1 MKNKIINIFLVL
13 ILLCGIGVL
22 SYPFISNILQDRKQ
36 DQILTEYNEEME
48 KLSDAE
54 IEDAKEKAKQ
64 YNDSLSNTVV
74 ISDPFDPDAADDMSA
89 DYISALNLEKN
100 GIMAY
105 IEIPRIDVYEPVY
118 HGTSEEVLAKGV
130 GHLEGTSLPIGGE
143 STHTVLSGHTGL
155 PEAEIFT
162 KLESVKEGDIF
173 LIHVLNETLAYKVDQ
188 IKVVEPSE
196 TDDLKIVPG
205 YDYATLVT
213 CTPYG
218 INSHRLL
225 VRGIRT
231 EYTQDVSDEAA
242 GQAEEGP
249 DGGGWKAMYEK
260 AIIEGIL
267 FAVILVVLINV
278 IVRKFGKKNKS
289 EVAIYDEKEKKEKKK
304 QKNRTLMAIMLIILY
319 LGGLFVY
326 AIPDL
331 QKVALQ
337 KENEKAVEHFKEEV
351 EGSQLDKGGEETDS
365 TSADS
370 NQIPKNAQLYQEM
383 QAYNQQIFSDGQSGL
398 TDPWSYEQE
407 TLDLSKYGIDDG
419 MIGILDIPKMDVTLP
434 LYLGATQEKMARGA
448 VMLGQTSFPVQG
460 TDSNCVIAAH
470 RGWKG
475 IPMFREIE
483 RLEIGDE
490 LTIQN
495 CQETLTYRVSEI
507 EIILPDESDKIMI
520 QPGRNMVTLMTCHPY
535 TQNSRRYVVYCDEV
549 GTQPEAAVDA
559 AEEADSSQQEII
571 TTSEQN
577 RTEAIEEDQRLIE
590 RDTLWRKAGY
600 VGIGLIGVLIIFGF
614 IPRKKH

>member
-1 MKNKIINIFLVL
+1 MRRLAAILCVL
-13 ILLCGIGVL
+13 I
-22 SYPFISNILQDRKQ
+22 
-36 DQILTEYNEEME
+36 
-48 KLSDAE
+48 
-54 IEDAKEKAKQ
+54 
-64 YNDSLSNTVV
+64 
-74 ISDPFDPDAADDMSA
+74 
-89 DYISALNLEKN
+89 
-100 GIMAY
+100 
-105 IEIPRIDVYEPVY
+105 
-118 HGTSEEVLAKGV
+118 
-130 GHLEGTSLPIGGE
+130 
-143 STHTVLSGHTGL
+143 
-155 PEAEIFT
+155 
-162 KLESVKEGDIF
+162 
-173 LIHVLNETLAYKVDQ
+173 
-188 IKVVEPSE
+188 
-196 TDDLKIVPG
+196 
-205 YDYATLVT
+205 
-213 CTPYG
+213 
-218 INSHRLL
+218 
-225 VRGIRT
+225 
-231 EYTQDVSDEAA
+231 
-242 GQAEEGP
+242 
-249 DGGGWKAMYEK
+249 
-260 AIIEGIL
+260 
-267 FAVILVVLINV
+267 
-278 IVRKFGKKNKS
+278 
-289 EVAIYDEKEKKEKKK
+289 
-304 QKNRTLMAIMLIILY
+304 Y
-319 LGGLFVY
+319 LGGVIVF
-326 AIPDL
+326 AWPDL
-331 QKVALQ
+331 NSLKTGYENKKVMEQFQDQTEAEQSVSNQK
-337 KENEKAVEHFKEEV
+337 
-351 EGSQLDKGGEETDS
+351 DS

-370 NQIPKNAQLYQEM
+370 NQIPENAQLYQEM
-383 QAYNQQIFSDGQSGL
+383 QAYNQQIFLDGQSGL

-434 LYLGATQEKMARGA
+434 LYLGATQEKMAKGA

-549 GTQPEAAVDA
+549 GTQPEAAVDTADDTSVDA
-559 AEEADSSQQEII
+559 AKDADSSQQETI

-577 RTEAIEEDQRLIE
+577 RTEAIEDDQRLIE

>member
-1 MKNKIINIFLVL
+1 MRRLAAILCVL
-13 ILLCGIGVL
+13 I
-22 SYPFISNILQDRKQ
+22 
-36 DQILTEYNEEME
+36 
-48 KLSDAE
+48 
-54 IEDAKEKAKQ
+54 
-64 YNDSLSNTVV
+64 
-74 ISDPFDPDAADDMSA
+74 
-89 DYISALNLEKN
+89 
-100 GIMAY
+100 
-105 IEIPRIDVYEPVY
+105 
-118 HGTSEEVLAKGV
+118 
-130 GHLEGTSLPIGGE
+130 
-143 STHTVLSGHTGL
+143 
-155 PEAEIFT
+155 
-162 KLESVKEGDIF
+162 
-173 LIHVLNETLAYKVDQ
+173 
-188 IKVVEPSE
+188 
-196 TDDLKIVPG
+196 
-205 YDYATLVT
+205 
-213 CTPYG
+213 
-218 INSHRLL
+218 
-225 VRGIRT
+225 
-231 EYTQDVSDEAA
+231 
-242 GQAEEGP
+242 
-249 DGGGWKAMYEK
+249 
-260 AIIEGIL
+260 
-267 FAVILVVLINV
+267 
-278 IVRKFGKKNKS
+278 
-289 EVAIYDEKEKKEKKK
+289 
-304 QKNRTLMAIMLIILY
+304 Y
-319 LGGLFVY
+319 LGGVIVF
-326 AIPDL
+326 AWPDL
-331 QKVALQ
+331 NSLKTGYENKKVMEQFQDQTEAEQ
-337 KENEKAVEHFKEEV
+337 SASN
-351 EGSQLDKGGEETDS
+351 QTDS

-383 QAYNQQIFSDGQSGL
+383 QAYNQQIFLDGQSGL

-434 LYLGATQEKMARGA
+434 LYLGATQEKMAKGA

-549 GTQPEAAVDA
+549 GTQPEAAVDTADDTSVDA
-559 AEEADSSQQEII
+559 AKDADSSQQETI

-577 RTEAIEEDQRLIE
+577 RTEALEEDQRLIE

-600 VGIGLIGVLIIFGF
+600 VGIALIGVLIIFGF

>member
-1 MKNKIINIFLVL
+1 MRRLAAVLCVL
-13 ILLCGIGVL
+13 I
-22 SYPFISNILQDRKQ
+22 
-36 DQILTEYNEEME
+36 
-48 KLSDAE
+48 
-54 IEDAKEKAKQ
+54 
-64 YNDSLSNTVV
+64 
-74 ISDPFDPDAADDMSA
+74 
-89 DYISALNLEKN
+89 
-100 GIMAY
+100 
-105 IEIPRIDVYEPVY
+105 
-118 HGTSEEVLAKGV
+118 
-130 GHLEGTSLPIGGE
+130 
-143 STHTVLSGHTGL
+143 
-155 PEAEIFT
+155 
-162 KLESVKEGDIF
+162 
-173 LIHVLNETLAYKVDQ
+173 
-188 IKVVEPSE
+188 
-196 TDDLKIVPG
+196 
-205 YDYATLVT
+205 
-213 CTPYG
+213 
-218 INSHRLL
+218 
-225 VRGIRT
+225 
-231 EYTQDVSDEAA
+231 
-242 GQAEEGP
+242 
-249 DGGGWKAMYEK
+249 
-260 AIIEGIL
+260 
-267 FAVILVVLINV
+267 
-278 IVRKFGKKNKS
+278 
-289 EVAIYDEKEKKEKKK
+289 
-304 QKNRTLMAIMLIILY
+304 Y
-319 LGGLFVY
+319 LGGVIVF
-326 AIPDL
+326 AWPDL
-331 QKVALQ
+331 NSLKTGYENKKVMEQFQDQTEAEQSVSNQK
-337 KENEKAVEHFKEEV
+337 
-351 EGSQLDKGGEETDS
+351 DS

-370 NQIPKNAQLYQEM
+370 NQIPENAQLYQEM

-407 TLDLSKYGIDDG
+407 TLDLSQYGIYDG

-434 LYLGATQEKMARGA
+434 LYLGATQEKMAKGA

-549 GTQPEAAVDA
+549 GTQPEAAVDTADDTSVDA
-559 AEEADSSQQEII
+559 AKDADSSQQETI

-577 RTEAIEEDQRLIE
+577 RTEAIEDDQRLIE

>member
-1 MKNKIINIFLVL
+1 MRRLAAVLCVL
-13 ILLCGIGVL
+13 I
-22 SYPFISNILQDRKQ
+22 
-36 DQILTEYNEEME
+36 
-48 KLSDAE
+48 
-54 IEDAKEKAKQ
+54 
-64 YNDSLSNTVV
+64 
-74 ISDPFDPDAADDMSA
+74 
-89 DYISALNLEKN
+89 
-100 GIMAY
+100 
-105 IEIPRIDVYEPVY
+105 
-118 HGTSEEVLAKGV
+118 
-130 GHLEGTSLPIGGE
+130 
-143 STHTVLSGHTGL
+143 
-155 PEAEIFT
+155 
-162 KLESVKEGDIF
+162 
-173 LIHVLNETLAYKVDQ
+173 
-188 IKVVEPSE
+188 
-196 TDDLKIVPG
+196 
-205 YDYATLVT
+205 
-213 CTPYG
+213 
-218 INSHRLL
+218 
-225 VRGIRT
+225 
-231 EYTQDVSDEAA
+231 
-242 GQAEEGP
+242 
-249 DGGGWKAMYEK
+249 
-260 AIIEGIL
+260 
-267 FAVILVVLINV
+267 
-278 IVRKFGKKNKS
+278 
-289 EVAIYDEKEKKEKKK
+289 
-304 QKNRTLMAIMLIILY
+304 Y
-319 LGGLFVY
+319 LGGVIVFSW
-326 AIPDL
+326 PDL
-331 QKVALQ
+331 NSLKTGYENKKVMEQFQDQTEAEQSASDQK
-337 KENEKAVEHFKEEV
+337 
-351 EGSQLDKGGEETDS
+351 DS

-370 NQIPKNAQLYQEM
+370 NQIPENAQLYQEM
-383 QAYNQQIFSDGQSGL
+383 QAYNQQIFVDGQSGL

-434 LYLGATQEKMARGA
+434 LYLGATQEKMAKGA

-549 GTQPEAAVDA
+549 GTQPEAAVDT
-559 AEEADSSQQEII
+559 AEGVGSSQQEAVM
-571 TTSEQN
+571 SEQN

>member
-1 MKNKIINIFLVL
+1 MRRLAAILCVL
-13 ILLCGIGVL
+13 I
-22 SYPFISNILQDRKQ
+22 
-36 DQILTEYNEEME
+36 
-48 KLSDAE
+48 
-54 IEDAKEKAKQ
+54 
-64 YNDSLSNTVV
+64 
-74 ISDPFDPDAADDMSA
+74 
-89 DYISALNLEKN
+89 
-100 GIMAY
+100 
-105 IEIPRIDVYEPVY
+105 
-118 HGTSEEVLAKGV
+118 
-130 GHLEGTSLPIGGE
+130 
-143 STHTVLSGHTGL
+143 
-155 PEAEIFT
+155 
-162 KLESVKEGDIF
+162 
-173 LIHVLNETLAYKVDQ
+173 
-188 IKVVEPSE
+188 
-196 TDDLKIVPG
+196 
-205 YDYATLVT
+205 
-213 CTPYG
+213 
-218 INSHRLL
+218 
-225 VRGIRT
+225 
-231 EYTQDVSDEAA
+231 
-242 GQAEEGP
+242 
-249 DGGGWKAMYEK
+249 
-260 AIIEGIL
+260 
-267 FAVILVVLINV
+267 
-278 IVRKFGKKNKS
+278 
-289 EVAIYDEKEKKEKKK
+289 
-304 QKNRTLMAIMLIILY
+304 Y
-319 LGGLFVY
+319 LGGVIVF
-326 AIPDL
+326 AWPDL
-331 QKVALQ
+331 NSLKTGYENKKVMEQFQDQTEAEQ
-337 KENEKAVEHFKEEV
+337 SASN
-351 EGSQLDKGGEETDS
+351 QTDS

-434 LYLGATQEKMARGA
+434 LYLGATQEKMAKGA

-549 GTQPEAAVDA
+549 GTQPEAAVDTADDTSVDA
-559 AEEADSSQQEII
+559 AKDADSSQQETI

-577 RTEAIEEDQRLIE
+577 RTEAIEDDQRLIE

>member
-1 MKNKIINIFLVL
+1 MRRLAAILCVL
-13 ILLCGIGVL
+13 I
-22 SYPFISNILQDRKQ
+22 
-36 DQILTEYNEEME
+36 
-48 KLSDAE
+48 
-54 IEDAKEKAKQ
+54 
-64 YNDSLSNTVV
+64 
-74 ISDPFDPDAADDMSA
+74 
-89 DYISALNLEKN
+89 
-100 GIMAY
+100 
-105 IEIPRIDVYEPVY
+105 
-118 HGTSEEVLAKGV
+118 
-130 GHLEGTSLPIGGE
+130 
-143 STHTVLSGHTGL
+143 
-155 PEAEIFT
+155 
-162 KLESVKEGDIF
+162 
-173 LIHVLNETLAYKVDQ
+173 
-188 IKVVEPSE
+188 
-196 TDDLKIVPG
+196 
-205 YDYATLVT
+205 
-213 CTPYG
+213 
-218 INSHRLL
+218 
-225 VRGIRT
+225 
-231 EYTQDVSDEAA
+231 
-242 GQAEEGP
+242 
-249 DGGGWKAMYEK
+249 
-260 AIIEGIL
+260 
-267 FAVILVVLINV
+267 
-278 IVRKFGKKNKS
+278 
-289 EVAIYDEKEKKEKKK
+289 
-304 QKNRTLMAIMLIILY
+304 Y
-319 LGGLFVY
+319 LGGVIVF
-326 AIPDL
+326 AWPDL
-331 QKVALQ
+331 NSLKTGYENKKVMEQFQDQTEAEQ
-337 KENEKAVEHFKEEV
+337 SASN
-351 EGSQLDKGGEETDS
+351 QTDS

-407 TLDLSKYGIDDG
+407 TLDLSKYGIYDG

-434 LYLGATQEKMARGA
+434 LYLGATQEKMAKGA
-448 VMLGQTSFPVQG
+448 VVLGQTSFPVQG

-549 GTQPEAAVDA
+549 GTQPEAAVDT
-559 AEEADSSQQEII
+559 AEGVGSSQQEAVM
-571 TTSEQN
+571 SEQN

>member
-1 MKNKIINIFLVL
+1 MRRLAAVLCVL
-13 ILLCGIGVL
+13 I
-22 SYPFISNILQDRKQ
+22 
-36 DQILTEYNEEME
+36 
-48 KLSDAE
+48 
-54 IEDAKEKAKQ
+54 
-64 YNDSLSNTVV
+64 
-74 ISDPFDPDAADDMSA
+74 
-89 DYISALNLEKN
+89 
-100 GIMAY
+100 
-105 IEIPRIDVYEPVY
+105 
-118 HGTSEEVLAKGV
+118 
-130 GHLEGTSLPIGGE
+130 
-143 STHTVLSGHTGL
+143 
-155 PEAEIFT
+155 
-162 KLESVKEGDIF
+162 
-173 LIHVLNETLAYKVDQ
+173 
-188 IKVVEPSE
+188 
-196 TDDLKIVPG
+196 
-205 YDYATLVT
+205 
-213 CTPYG
+213 
-218 INSHRLL
+218 
-225 VRGIRT
+225 
-231 EYTQDVSDEAA
+231 
-242 GQAEEGP
+242 
-249 DGGGWKAMYEK
+249 
-260 AIIEGIL
+260 
-267 FAVILVVLINV
+267 
-278 IVRKFGKKNKS
+278 
-289 EVAIYDEKEKKEKKK
+289 
-304 QKNRTLMAIMLIILY
+304 Y
-319 LGGLFVY
+319 LGGVIVF
-326 AIPDL
+326 AWPDL
-331 QKVALQ
+331 NSLKTGYENKKVMEQFQDQTEAEQSASDQK
-337 KENEKAVEHFKEEV
+337 
-351 EGSQLDKGGEETDS
+351 DS

-370 NQIPKNAQLYQEM
+370 NQIPENAQLYQEM
-383 QAYNQQIFSDGQSGL
+383 QAYNQQIFVDGQSGL

-434 LYLGATQEKMARGA
+434 LYLGATQEKMAKGA

-549 GTQPEAAVDA
+549 GTQPEAAVDT
-559 AEEADSSQQEII
+559 AEGVGSSQQEAVM
-571 TTSEQN
+571 SEQN

>member
-1 MKNKIINIFLVL
+1 MREERGEMRRLAAILCVL
-13 ILLCGIGVL
+13 I
-22 SYPFISNILQDRKQ
+22 
-36 DQILTEYNEEME
+36 
-48 KLSDAE
+48 
-54 IEDAKEKAKQ
+54 
-64 YNDSLSNTVV
+64 
-74 ISDPFDPDAADDMSA
+74 
-89 DYISALNLEKN
+89 
-100 GIMAY
+100 
-105 IEIPRIDVYEPVY
+105 
-118 HGTSEEVLAKGV
+118 
-130 GHLEGTSLPIGGE
+130 
-143 STHTVLSGHTGL
+143 
-155 PEAEIFT
+155 
-162 KLESVKEGDIF
+162 
-173 LIHVLNETLAYKVDQ
+173 
-188 IKVVEPSE
+188 
-196 TDDLKIVPG
+196 
-205 YDYATLVT
+205 
-213 CTPYG
+213 
-218 INSHRLL
+218 
-225 VRGIRT
+225 
-231 EYTQDVSDEAA
+231 
-242 GQAEEGP
+242 
-249 DGGGWKAMYEK
+249 
-260 AIIEGIL
+260 
-267 FAVILVVLINV
+267 
-278 IVRKFGKKNKS
+278 
-289 EVAIYDEKEKKEKKK
+289 
-304 QKNRTLMAIMLIILY
+304 Y
-319 LGGLFVY
+319 LGGVIVF
-326 AIPDL
+326 AWPDL
-331 QKVALQ
+331 NSLKTGYENKKVMEQFQDQTEAEQ
-337 KENEKAVEHFKEEV
+337 SASN
-351 EGSQLDKGGEETDS
+351 QTDS

-407 TLDLSKYGIDDG
+407 TLDLSEYGIDDG

-434 LYLGATQEKMARGA
+434 LYLGATQEKMAKGA

-559 AEEADSSQQEII
+559 AKDSDSSQQEAVM
-571 TTSEQN
+571 SEQN

>member
-1 MKNKIINIFLVL
+1 MQK
-13 ILLCGIGVL
+13 
-22 SYPFISNILQDRKQ
+22 SRK
-36 DQILTEYNEEME
+36 
-48 KLSDAE
+48 
-54 IEDAKEKAKQ
+54 
-64 YNDSLSNTVV
+64 
-74 ISDPFDPDAADDMSA
+74 
-89 DYISALNLEKN
+89 
-100 GIMAY
+100 
-105 IEIPRIDVYEPVY
+105 
-118 HGTSEEVLAKGV
+118 
-130 GHLEGTSLPIGGE
+130 
-143 STHTVLSGHTGL
+143 
-155 PEAEIFT
+155 
-162 KLESVKEGDIF
+162 
-173 LIHVLNETLAYKVDQ
+173 
-188 IKVVEPSE
+188 
-196 TDDLKIVPG
+196 
-205 YDYATLVT
+205 
-213 CTPYG
+213 
-218 INSHRLL
+218 
-225 VRGIRT
+225 
-231 EYTQDVSDEAA
+231 
-242 GQAEEGP
+242 
-249 DGGGWKAMYEK
+249 
-260 AIIEGIL
+260 
-267 FAVILVVLINV
+267 
-278 IVRKFGKKNKS
+278 
-289 EVAIYDEKEKKEKKK
+289 KKEKKK

-331 QKVALQ
+331 QKIVLQ

-351 EGSQLDKGGEETDS
+351 EGSQQDKSSEETDP
-365 TSADS
+365 TSVDS
-370 NQIPKNAQLYQEM
+370 NQIPENAQLYQEM

-434 LYLGATQEKMARGA
+434 LYLGATQEKMAKGA

-559 AEEADSSQQEII
+559 AEEADSSRQEII

-600 VGIGLIGVLIIFGF
+600 AGIGLIGVLIIFGF

>member
-1 MKNKIINIFLVL
+1 MRRLLAVLCVL
-13 ILLCGIGVL
+13 I
-22 SYPFISNILQDRKQ
+22 
-36 DQILTEYNEEME
+36 
-48 KLSDAE
+48 
-54 IEDAKEKAKQ
+54 
-64 YNDSLSNTVV
+64 
-74 ISDPFDPDAADDMSA
+74 
-89 DYISALNLEKN
+89 
-100 GIMAY
+100 
-105 IEIPRIDVYEPVY
+105 
-118 HGTSEEVLAKGV
+118 
-130 GHLEGTSLPIGGE
+130 
-143 STHTVLSGHTGL
+143 
-155 PEAEIFT
+155 
-162 KLESVKEGDIF
+162 
-173 LIHVLNETLAYKVDQ
+173 
-188 IKVVEPSE
+188 
-196 TDDLKIVPG
+196 
-205 YDYATLVT
+205 
-213 CTPYG
+213 
-218 INSHRLL
+218 
-225 VRGIRT
+225 
-231 EYTQDVSDEAA
+231 
-242 GQAEEGP
+242 
-249 DGGGWKAMYEK
+249 
-260 AIIEGIL
+260 
-267 FAVILVVLINV
+267 
-278 IVRKFGKKNKS
+278 
-289 EVAIYDEKEKKEKKK
+289 
-304 QKNRTLMAIMLIILY
+304 Y
-319 LGGLFVY
+319 LGGVIVF
-326 AIPDL
+326 AWPDL
-331 QKVALQ
+331 NSLKTGYENKKVMEQFQNQTEAEQ
-337 KENEKAVEHFKEEV
+337 SA
-351 EGSQLDKGGEETDS
+351 SDQTDS
-365 TSADS
+365 TSVDS

-407 TLDLSKYGIDDG
+407 TLDLSKYGIYDG

-434 LYLGATQEKMARGA
+434 LYLGATQEKMAKGA

-549 GTQPEAAVDA
+549 GTQPEAAVDTADDTSVDA
-559 AEEADSSQQEII
+559 AKDADSSQQETI

-577 RTEAIEEDQRLIE
+577 RTEALEEDQRLIE

>member
-1 MKNKIINIFLVL
+1 MRRLAAVLCVL
-13 ILLCGIGVL
+13 I
-22 SYPFISNILQDRKQ
+22 
-36 DQILTEYNEEME
+36 
-48 KLSDAE
+48 
-54 IEDAKEKAKQ
+54 
-64 YNDSLSNTVV
+64 
-74 ISDPFDPDAADDMSA
+74 
-89 DYISALNLEKN
+89 
-100 GIMAY
+100 
-105 IEIPRIDVYEPVY
+105 
-118 HGTSEEVLAKGV
+118 
-130 GHLEGTSLPIGGE
+130 
-143 STHTVLSGHTGL
+143 
-155 PEAEIFT
+155 
-162 KLESVKEGDIF
+162 
-173 LIHVLNETLAYKVDQ
+173 
-188 IKVVEPSE
+188 
-196 TDDLKIVPG
+196 
-205 YDYATLVT
+205 
-213 CTPYG
+213 
-218 INSHRLL
+218 
-225 VRGIRT
+225 
-231 EYTQDVSDEAA
+231 
-242 GQAEEGP
+242 
-249 DGGGWKAMYEK
+249 
-260 AIIEGIL
+260 
-267 FAVILVVLINV
+267 
-278 IVRKFGKKNKS
+278 
-289 EVAIYDEKEKKEKKK
+289 
-304 QKNRTLMAIMLIILY
+304 Y
-319 LGGLFVY
+319 LGGVIVF
-326 AIPDL
+326 AWPDL
-331 QKVALQ
+331 NSLKTGYENKKVMEQFQDQTEAEQSVSNQK
-337 KENEKAVEHFKEEV
+337 
-351 EGSQLDKGGEETDS
+351 DS

-549 GTQPEAAVDA
+549 GTQPEAAVDT
-559 AEEADSSQQEII
+559 AEGVGSSQQETIT

-600 VGIGLIGVLIIFGF
+600 VGIALIGVLIVFGF